1 MYIILVTIANWTYA
15 KEDFYEIIK
24 FMPIQEILFTFD
36 SNAFNAIQ
44 CNSCISSRVIYWWK
58 SRSGSNDTVDRN
70 ALIEEVIS
78 EVKDNQAQP
87 IATRASGSLIGEKD
101 YTYTREPKG
110 KSWG

>member
-44 CNSCISSRVIYWWK
+44 CNSC
-58 SRSGSNDTVDRN
+58 
-70 ALIEEVIS
+70 
-78 EVKDNQAQP
+78 NQQQ
-87 IATRASGSLIGEKD
+87 SYLLMK
-101 YTYTREPKG
+101 KQ
-110 KSWG
+110 KCL